1 MAAHIF
7 TQSWFLQAHCSPCK
21 TKMKWRRAIPALLY
35 TTIDIP
41 IALDLNWGLKL
52 KAQDRHQ
59 FLPPTTSVTA
69 PTIALAFLQLCT
81 TVYGLWLVKWC
92 RTPQPYKTAALVSEV
107 LNISATTGIHS
118 LAAEAGSS
126 VPHSG
131 DRDTAKH
138 RHVTV
143 QYLHSL
149 HLLSSVSSQLL
160 TGASRSSSLNRVHVP
175 RAEQTKRRQN
185 TKLQLLVTKFHF
197 ARAHRHGLC
206 T

>member
-1 MAAHIF
+1 MVARIF
-7 TQSWFLQAHCSPCK
+7 TQSWFLQAHCSPWK

-41 IALDLNWGLKL
+41 IVKLNWDLKL

-59 FLPPTTSVTA
+59 FLPHTTSVTA

-81 TVYGLWLVKWC
+81 TVYSLWLGKWC
-92 RTPQPYKTAALVSEV
+92 HTPWPYKTAALVSEV

-118 LAAEAGSS
+118 LAAEAVSS
-126 VPHSG
+126 MPHSG

-143 QYLHSL
+143 QYLHSCL
-149 HLLSSVSSQLL
+149 HLLLSVSSQLL
-160 TGASRSSSLNRVHVP
+160 TVASRSSPLNRVHVP
-175 RAEQTKRRQN
+175 RTGQTKRRQN
-185 TKLQLLVTKFHF
+185 IKLQLRVTKFHF